1 MKFETYKKIC
11 DSMGVHVGEVV
22 WDENIKN
29 ILEQDFNKNSLMNE
43 KFDKSDKEYVSDMIR
58 DHLAD
63 MEISPCSF
71 SYEIHVTYEE
81 QN

>member
-29 ILEQDFNKNSLMNE
+29 ILEQDLNKNSLINE
-43 KFDKSDKEYVSDMIR
+43 KLLETYLQMEYSNG
-58 DHLAD
+58 
-63 MEISPCSF
+63 
-71 SYEIHVTYEE
+71 T
-81 QN
+81 N